1 MAFAGMM
8 MTIMG
13 QPIVTPPVS
22 SNSWTLNNP
31 IFNNDGTDIYEFTV
45 GGSTDP
51 QGVSFST
58 TGDVFLTVDGTS
70 DTIKEFNMTTNFDLG
85 TANVTNTGTLTST
98 TPRGMFIADNGT
110 DVYYVSYR
118 AADRLTRDT
127 LGSAWDVTTVT
138 AQTFVNIAGLSGNLN
153 NAPNGLSITASNAYV
168 VQDSYIYEYDLSAS
182 FPDVDLATYTGRT
195 DLSSLLPGTPDLQGI
210 VIKSDGTKIFTLDV
224 NSNVSELSLS
234 TPYDSSTVSHIQTVA
249 MSNGV
254 LGASAPTSNVFECI
268 YIDRNNG
275 DYLFIGNT
283 AAGDRKLFKIDISV

>member
-13 QPIVTPPVS
+13 QPVGASPPVA

-31 IFNNDGTDIYEFTV
+31 LFTNDSSNVYTFSV
-45 GGSTDP
+45 GSAKP
-51 QGVSFST
+51 QGVSFSP
-58 TGDVFLTVDGTS
+58 TGDVFLTIDDST
-70 DTIKEFNMTTNFDLG
+70 DTIREFDLSTNFDLG
-85 TANVTNTGTLTST
+85 TAPATPSNTGSLTSIN
-98 TPRGMFIADNGT
+98 PRGMFIADNGT

-118 AADRLTRDT
+118 LADRLTRDT

-138 AQTFVNIAGLSGNLN
+138 FQTFVNINSLSGGLN

-168 VQDSYIYEYDLSAS
+168 VQDSYIYEYDLSPS
-182 FPDVDLATYTGRT
+182 FPDVNGATYTGRT

-210 VIKSDGTKIFTLDV
+210 VIKPDGTKIFTLDE

-234 TPYDSSTVSHIQTVA
+234 TAYDSSTVSHIQTVD
-249 MSNGV
+249 MNTI
-254 LGASAPTSNVFECI
+254 LGTSLTRCECI

-283 AAGDRKLFKIDISV
+283 SSGDEKLFKIDISQ

>member
-1 MAFAGMM
+1 MAFAGLM

-13 QPIVTPPVS
+13 QPIGASPPVT

-31 IFNNDGTDIYEFTV
+31 LFTNDSSNVYTFTT
-45 GGSTDP
+45 SDSRDP

-58 TGDVFLTVDGTS
+58 TGDVFFTVDGTS
-70 DTIKEFNMTTNFDLG
+70 DDIKQFDLSTNFDLA
-85 TANVTNTGTLTST
+85 TAPATPTNSGTLTSH

-118 AADRLTRDT
+118 LADRLTRDT

-138 AQTFVNIAGLSGNLN
+138 SQTLVGINGLSGGLN

-182 FPDVDLATYTGRT
+182 FPDVNSATYTGRT

-210 VIKSDGTKIFTLDV
+210 VIKPDGTKMFTLDV

-234 TPYDSSTVSHIQTVA
+234 TAYDSSTVSHIQTVD
-249 MSNGV
+249 MNSV
-254 LGASAPTSNVFECI
+254 LGTSLNSFECI

-283 AAGDRKLFKIDISV
+283 SSSNQKLFKIDISQ